1 MMAAK
6 GLNERRDR
14 DKKGT
19 VADAGEKSVESE
31 TEREEK
37 FTSLEVVYQN
47 TEKYAEYSTGQPR
60 YIARSCRFCRHFVIL
75 SVM

>member
-1 MMAAK
+1 MAAK

-19 VADAGEKSVESE
+19 VVDAGEKSAESE

-37 FTSLEVVYQN
+37 FISLEVVYQN

-60 YIARSCRFCRHFVIL
+60 CTLLDPACFCRHFVIL